1 MRIPRA
7 ACLKI
12 LTPSLSLVRC
22 VVRPQITLGILIS
35 NLIGY
40 FCVQHVPSGWRYV
53 QFAVIVPAVLQ
64 CMLAWLV
71 PESPRW

>member
-1 MRIPRA
+1 MRNPRA
-7 ACLKI
+7 VRLKM
-12 LTPSLSLVRC
+12 LTPSMSLVCC
-22 VVRPQITLGILIS
+22 VVCSQITLGILIS